1 MLHNLFFRSSISY
14 YGCRTVSEIRCS
26 QRYLYLLPVWE
37 MEALWDIALPWAD
50 DTKKTRKAGVLSL
63 LSLACCAIV
72 TNVCLK
78 NLVARTRPYDVIEG
92 LTSLVGIQKDFSFP
106 VRTYGSFLCICGCA
120 VSDITEK
127 IWHTASYS
135 GIPHRIFQNV
145 CGSPLPVRRAWRAVS
160 RQSDRSCGVLGRN
173 KESKG
178 LGK

>member
-1 MLHNLFFRSSISY
+1 MVAGQCQKSDAHKDICIY
-14 YGCRTVSEIRCS
+14 YQSGKWRRI
-26 QRYLYLLPVWE
+26 L
-37 MEALWDIALPWAD
+37 DIALPGAD
-50 DTKKTRKAGVLSL
+50 DT
-63 LSLACCAIV
+63 
-72 TNVCLK
+72 
-78 NLVARTRPYDVIEG
+78 
-92 LTSLVGIQKDFSFP
+92 QKDEEGRLFVPAFPGMLCHCHKCMPEKSGCKDKTLRCDRGTDFSGRNPERFFLS

-145 CGSPLPVRRAWRAVS
+145 CGSPLPVPRAWRAVS